1 MDDREWQFR
10 LVIKVSSGMGI
21 VDQKLLFC
29 HGISE
34 KSKGTRCVSYFTEFT
49 WGTFGN

>member
-21 VDQKLLFC
+21 VDQKLLIY
-29 HGISE
+29 HVISE
-34 KSKGTRCVSYFTEFT
+34 QSKETVYVSSFTE
-49 WGTFGN
+49 